1 MRIQRPVFTD
11 FAFQAELFAV
21 GGQQQFN
28 SSGIKADTVV
38 KRLHLMLRV
47 DAFDRHHRHQN
58 VFLLN
63 QARVAGEQRFNEE
76 RFVGDHHVINPRA
89 GNIDARQIAFVV
101 HQFVDLGYHNAIVE
115 GGGFDQRRGI
125 FSTWPG
131 VQVAFAVGFIA
142 RDQRD
147 VWRQINVQAGVEFDI
162 GVDGADFEQAI
173 FQQLRNAQALGAGE
187 REIQFTGNAFSN
199 RSRCS
204 LRPTLGITIC
214 RS

>member
-1 MRIQRPVFTD
+1 M
-11 FAFQAELFAV
+11 
-21 GGQQQFN
+21 
-28 SSGIKADTVV
+28 
-38 KRLHLMLRV
+38 
-47 DAFDRHHRHQN
+47 
-58 VFLLN
+58 
-63 QARVAGEQRFNEE
+63 
-76 RFVGDHHVINPRA
+76 
-89 GNIDARQIAFVV
+89 
-101 HQFVDLGYHNAIVE
+101 E

-187 REIQFTGNAFSN
+187 REIQFTGNAFFKQVQMLAAPDAGHN
-199 RSRCS
+199 HMQVVDFLRIDLGEHAGEEIS
-204 LRPTLGITIC
+204 LFLVVAFQHHPIARGEQIFQYADQLVSGDDFAGDLRFGQPPLFFRPATVPDPRRRLFSIHC
-214 RS
+214 